1 LNLNNAAAPHIRHG
15 DSTRILMG
23 NVIFPML
30 IIYASATFYYQT
42 RALMLL
48 LVSVTVAVLADTLC
62 VLIAGKRP
70 NLRDFSPV
78 VTGAMLPLLMP
89 ASIDYWIV
97 GVAAAFAIVVAK
109 HPFGGVGHNVFN
121 PAAAGLAFVT
131 ICFGEK
137 MFSYPIP
144 RMPLPVFGS
153 SADVITV
160 TSPAFMLELGAAP
173 KYHVTEIFTG
183 NFPGPMGC
191 TNILVILGC
200 LLYLVSRRTVR
211 WAMPAAFFATTALFA
226 FLFPRIGGGFEVVE
240 NVRLQ
245 SVLFEITS
253 GTLFFGG
260 VFILSDPVTTPKR
273 DLSKAV
279 FAVAAGIIVM
289 LFRRYGSFEGA
300 FPFAV
305 LLMNAT
311 VWGFDMT
318 GEIIA
323 GFFRRMHF
331 EDTGGKKLQKKTPRH

>member
-1 LNLNNAAAPHIRHG
+1 LNLNNTSPPHIRHS
-15 DSTRILMG
+15 DSTRVLML

-30 IIYASATFYYQT
+30 IIYVSATFYYQT

-48 LVSVTVAVLADTLC
+48 LVSVTVAVLTDTIC

-78 VTGAMLPLLMP
+78 VTGTMLPLLMP
-89 ASIDYWIV
+89 ASIDYWIL
-97 GVAAAFAIVVAK
+97 GVAAAFAVVIAK

-131 ICFGEK
+131 ICFGDK

-144 RMPLPVFGS
+144 RAPLPVFGS
-153 SADVITV
+153 SDLITV
-160 TSPAFMLELGAAP
+160 VSPAFMLELGAAP
-173 KYHVTEIFTG
+173 KYDLIEILTG

-211 WAMPAAFFATTALFA
+211 WVMPVSFFVTVALFA

-240 NVRLQ
+240 DVRLR
-245 SVLFEITS
+245 SVLFEMAA
-253 GTLFFGG
+253 GVLLFGG
-260 VFILSDPVTTPKR
+260 VFMLGDPVTTPKR
-273 DLSKAV
+273 DFSKAV

-289 LFRRYGSFEGA
+289 LFRRYGSFESA
-300 FPFAV
+300 FPFAL

-318 GEIIA
+318 GEMIA
-323 GFFRRMHF
+323 GFFRRMSF
-331 EDTGGKKLQKKTPRH
+331 ENTGGKKLQKKTSRH